1 MSASLI
7 CLVFYFFNQPAS
19 RKKKTKTKTYINICS
34 SSEWIFRKMSSPS
47 EHRGLMPEGQK
58 AQLHCPHDLKAHC
71 PASQG
76 QPVDRLAQNSVI
88 GALQLRSPHH
98 KNQEQPETHVVQY
111 IYIYLHKKNIYSY
124 TFYYTYYG
132 EQWRATNKQHT
143 LRICTHQA
151 LLAAPCSPE
160 AHSIF
165 HCMNQHRAAAR
176 QHLPDCC
183 QVHPRH
189 LGHTYTPTSRGRWVG
204 EFQSTTAFIFHP
216 TQALMLLTQA

>member
-1 MSASLI
+1 MCFCLSQVPRTYMSASLI

-111 IYIYLHKKNIYSY
+111 IYIYIYIKKIYIVILFTIHIMASN
-124 TFYYTYYG
+124 G
-132 EQWRATNKQHT
+132 EQQTNN
-143 LRICTHQA
+143 TH
-151 LLAAPCSPE
+151 SE
-160 AHSIF
+160 YAHIK
-165 HCMNQHRAAAR
+165 
-176 QHLPDCC
+176 P
-183 QVHPRH
+183 
-189 LGHTYTPTSRGRWVG
+189 Y
-204 EFQSTTAFIFHP
+204 
-216 TQALMLLTQA
+216 